1 MCQKCKWQIACFGFL
16 SSVVSTVCGCSTN
29 EKDHALYDL
38 CDSCVYSREIINM
51 FSVSQV
57 SRLVKNCNIE
67 IFSDT
72 INVISVKLCMMIL
85 LVELYLLIPF
95 NVLDLISRL
104 QHCRAV
110 LSEHFLFISD

>member
-1 MCQKCKWQIACFGFL
+1 MFL
-16 SSVVSTVCGCSTN
+16 V
-29 EKDHALYDL
+29 D
-38 CDSCVYSREIINM
+38 
-51 FSVSQV
+51 QV
-57 SRLVKNCNIE
+57 SRLVENFNMG

-72 INVISVKLCMMIL
+72 VNVINVKLCMMIL